1 LKNTTTSSKLIW
13 LHQYAPDKPE
23 VGQPCNG
30 CGVCCAAEPC
40 PVALF
45 FLWQRTG
52 RCQALVWDES
62 QKMYRCGMLIQP
74 STYLAWLP
82 LRWQSWF
89 ARCVRRWIAAGVA
102 CDSSATAA

>member
-1 LKNTTTSSKLIW
+1 MKNTTTSSKLIW
-13 LHQYAPDKPE
+13 LHHDAPVKPE

-45 FLWQRTG
+45 FLWQRVG
-52 RCQALVWDES
+52 SCQALVWDDG
-62 QKMYRCGMLIQP
+62 QKMYRCGMSTQP
-74 STYLAWLP
+74 ARYLVWLP

-89 ARCVRRWIAAGVA
+89 ARRVRRWISAGVA
-102 CDSSATAA
+102 CDSSATIE